1 METLKLVELINKNS
15 GFTIDLKTGN
25 IPKSGYCIAL
35 SLFEQI
41 TDVNNNDL
49 ELILSDYIKS
59 KPILFTTLPEYY
71 LGAWVNNGKIYLDVV
86 TIVKD
91 LKVALR
97 LAKIGKQIAIFD
109 LDNQKEIF
117 INNLVFAESNDKLFT
132 GNYTDKSDLFNL
144 IEACYKSGFDFVG
157 VNDQVFSLPVQ
168 KCGTD
173 YQRKSDRHQVINGLV
188 NHICKR

>member
-1 METLKLVELINKNS
+1 METLKLVQLINKNS
-15 GFTIDLKTGN
+15 GFTIDLKTG
-25 IPKSGYCIAL
+25 IEPKSGYCIGL

-59 KPILFTTLPEYY
+59 KPILLNTLPDYY

-91 LKVALR
+91 LKLAVR

-117 INNLVFAESNDKLFT
+117 INNLVFAENNDKLFT

-144 IEACYKSGFDFVG
+144 IEACYKSGFDYIG
-157 VNDQVFSLPVQ
+157 INDQVFSLPVQ
-168 KCGTD
+168 RTGTD
-173 YQRKSDRHQVINGLV
+173 YQKRSDRHQVINGLV
-188 NHICKR
+188 NHIYRK

>member
-1 METLKLVELINKNS
+1 MTNKDLLELINKNS

-35 SLFEQI
+35 SLFEQVTNI
-41 TDVNNNDL
+41 DNDL
-49 ELILSDYIKS
+49 DLILTEYIVKH
-59 KPILFTTLPEYY
+59 KPMLLNTLPDYY

-117 INNLVFAESNDKLFT
+117 INNLVFAENNDKLFT

-144 IEACYKSGFDFVG
+144 IEACYK
-157 VNDQVFSLPVQ
+157 
-168 KCGTD
+168 
-173 YQRKSDRHQVINGLV
+173 
-188 NHICKR
+188 